1 MNAQHPARPSRGFTL
16 VEVLVALVIMSVIA
30 AMAWRGVDTL
40 VRSRDAGNAVL
51 DDTLRL
57 QTAVA
62 QWDSDLAA
70 LVRTDAIPALAFDG
84 ASFSFVRRQPEG
96 LQIVVWRVRQGRW
109 QRYAYAPVT
118 RAGDLVENW
127 IFSQGQA
134 NADGPGWLT
143 LDGSAL
149 DWQVYYYR
157 NGWSN
162 AQSSDDVAATSP
174 PAEGGKPGGGSG
186 PVLQLPGGVRMVLRL
201 KSGTLTR
208 DVRLSLSQAPGVVP

>member
-1 MNAQHPARPSRGFTL
+1 MSARHPARRSRGFTL

-70 LVRTDAIPALAFDG
+70 LVRTDAIPTLAFDG
-84 ASFSFVRRQPEG
+84 ASFSFVRRQPGG
-96 LQIVVWRVRQGRW
+96 LQVVVWRVRQGQW
-109 QRYAYAPVT
+109 QRYAYDPVT

-127 IFSQGQA
+127 MGSQGRA
-134 NADGPGWLT
+134 SSDGPGWIT

-149 DWQVYYYR
+149 DWQIYYYR

-162 AQSSDDVAATSP
+162 AQSSDDVAAPP
-174 PAEGGKPGGGSG
+174 PASGTPAGG
-186 PVLQLPGGVRMVLRL
+186 PVLQLPSGVRMVLRL
-201 KSGTLTR
+201 KTGTLTR
-208 DVRLSLSQAPGVVP
+208 DVRLSLSQAPGVLP